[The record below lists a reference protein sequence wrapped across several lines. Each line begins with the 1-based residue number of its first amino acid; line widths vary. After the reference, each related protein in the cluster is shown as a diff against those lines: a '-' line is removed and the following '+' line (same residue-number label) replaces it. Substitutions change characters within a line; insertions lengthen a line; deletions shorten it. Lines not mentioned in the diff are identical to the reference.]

1 MANPTMG
8 ECPVTVWKVT
18 LGAGGRRFKSYRPDQ
33 LSLQRQPFSKQQL
46 WIPETVASDWPASHL
61 ERSENRG
68 RFLPLKDLHGYVVH
82 GNAGHGF
89 AVRGAMVGVAMKNY
103 VSAVTIDH
111 LS

>member
-1 MANPTMG
+1 LL
-8 ECPVTVWKVT
+8 E
-18 LGAGGRRFKSYRPDQ
+18 
-33 LSLQRQPFSKQQL
+33 
-46 WIPETVASDWPASHL
+46 IETVASDWPASHL

-82 GNAGHGF
+82 GDAGNSL

>member
-1 MANPTMG
+1 MPYAPSTISLRLVAIRRRTMRIATIG
-8 ECPVTVWKVT
+8 VSFSVL
-18 LGAGGRRFKSYRPDQ
+18 LGGLRTDR
-33 LSLQRQPFSKQQL
+33 LLE
-46 WIPETVASDWPASHL
+46 IETAASDWPASHL
-61 ERSENRG
+61 KRSENRG

-82 GNAGHGF
+82 GNAGNSL